1 MNEEVDGCF
10 AVADG
15 VAGRDEASAVGVIE
29 TTHRRHSALFGAEDA
44 PLERLLCVAK
54 AILSAVERFD
64 GGTNR
69 SSVQMSDYGRS
80 ASRGAQA
87 GTPSTPGRTRLGRQH
102 WQDIRRARKLGAE
115 GE

>member
-15 VAGRDEASAVGVIE
+15 VAVVPAVGRDEASAVGVIE

-54 AILSAVERFD
+54 AILSAVERGD
-64 GGTNR
+64 GGTI
-69 SSVQMSDYGRS
+69 G
-80 ASRGAQA
+80 G
-87 GTPSTPGRTRLGRQH
+87 L
-102 WQDIRRARKLGAE
+102 
-115 GE
+115 